1 MKCHEVDVLARMHR
15 RQYRM
20 QRHGQTGAALIAAM
34 LTVALVATLAMGA
47 VWQQWRT
54 VEVEQAQRSQ
64 QQMQWLLLGAQ
75 DWARLILR
83 EDANAGS
90 VDHLSEPWALPLQ
103 EARLKSFLNAEEQAD
118 DPSLSES
125 FLSGRIS
132 DLQGRINLAN
142 LVEGHKISAPWFEVT
157 KRLFSALGLPP
168 SALVQL
174 VVQLQASGGAG
185 GGTTNADPNAHPN
198 ALLPPKQLADLRRF
212 GLSEAMLQALAP
224 HATWLPQR
232 TTVNLNTASAEVL
245 MAVLGMDGAAAQ
257 TLVRQRAN
265 AHFKSVE
272 NALQAAPPQA
282 LAYASL
288 AGVSSR
294 YFEVRGQLRLGT
306 LTLEQLSI
314 LERDSGQIRVLSRHI
329 GSLQSTAYVHADR

>member
-1 MKCHEVDVLARMHR
+1 MKR
-15 RQYRM
+15 RLHKTALRWSCRT
-20 QRHGQTGAALIAAM
+20 RHTQGGAALIAAM

-83 EDANAGS
+83 EDANAGA

-103 EARLKSFLNAEEQAD
+103 EARLKSFLNAEAQAD

-142 LVEGHKISAPWFEVT
+142 LVEGNKISAPWFEAAS
-157 KRLFSALGLPP
+157 RLFNSLGLPP

-174 VVQLQASGGAG
+174 VLQLQASAPSTAG
-185 GGTTNADPNAHPN
+185 SGTANPR
-198 ALLPPKQLADLRRF
+198 ALLAPTQLSDLRRF

-232 TTVNLNTASAEVL
+232 TTINLNTASAEVL

-265 AHFKSVE
+265 AHFKTVE
-272 NALQAAPPQA
+272 AALQAAPPQA
-282 LAYASL
+282 QANASL

-306 LTLEQLSI
+306 LSLEQLSI

-329 GSLQSTAYVHADR
+329 GSLQSMTYVYADR